1 MKQELEDW
9 LERMR
14 IKLKLNRQNEIAH
27 ETGLSKVT
35 LSTFVNRH
43 NIPSI
48 GTLLKIAEVLDKKK
62 AKKIK

>member
-14 IKLKLNRQNEIAH
+14 IKLKLNRQNEIAN

-48 GTLLKIAEVLDKKK
+48 GTLLKIAEVLDKKESEK
-62 AKKIK
+62 D